1 VVSAITDDF
10 VEFAADGSPYGVDG
24 PLDWDGYGDSRKRAA
39 DRTRTDESVVCGR
52 GTIGGHPVVVVAFE
66 FRFLGGSVGTGTGTR
81 IVDAFTR
88 ARTAGLP
95 VVSLIATG
103 GTRMQEGVL
112 SLRQLQL
119 VARAAVLSQRAGLPH
134 VAVLRDP
141 TTGGV
146 WASLGAG
153 ADVVL
158 AVRGAQVG
166 FAGRRVRPPAAADD
180 PAYTAESQFAA
191 GHVDELLDET
201 DLPRRLA
208 EWLGHLA
215 PGSAEPAEVPRALG
229 EPTPAPDGWSA
240 VLRARARA
248 RPRATAYLDDHFSS
262 RQELRA
268 GRAADGMLC
277 GFGRRGD
284 RLVAY
289 AAQTGTATTPAGFRA
304 ATRLVRTA
312 DRLRLPVLTLVDT
325 PGAAAGPAEE
335 RDGAGPAIAELFA
348 TIAGA
353 ATPVTTLV
361 IGEGGSGGA
370 LALCAQDRIW
380 IAPDA
385 YFSVIAP
392 ELAAAILKRDPGDV
406 PTLAGQLRL
415 RPQDLLELGV
425 VQGIAPH

>member
-1 VVSAITDDF
+1 MVSAITDEF
-10 VEFAADGSPYGVDG
+10 AEFAADGSPYGVDG
-24 PLDWDGYGDSRKRAA
+24 PLDWDGYGDSRKRATG
-39 DRTRTDESVVCGR
+39 RTGTDESVVCGR

-119 VARAAVLSQRAGLPH
+119 IARAAVLSQRAGLPH

-201 DLPRRLA
+201 DLPHRLA

-312 DRLRLPVLTLVDT
+312 DRLGLPVLTLVDT
-325 PGAAAGPAEE
+325 PGAAAGPAAE

-353 ATPVTTLV
+353 TTPVTTLV